1 MIINKLKFICAIG
14 AVFLCVSASAF
25 QKEDFKAAE
34 KAASGVIARTLGRK
48 PSNVKLVV
56 TGPMEGSEYFSTEVK
71 KGKLTVKGSSAVA
84 VCRGFYDYV
93 TSNHYGIST
102 WTINNIVLPEKLADQ
117 PLKLVTTPF
126 VLRQYMNVCTLG
138 YTMPYWKWEDW
149 EKELDRMALH

>member
-14 AVFLCVSASAF
+14 AVFLCVSASAS

-71 KGKLTVKGSSAVA
+71 KGELTVKGSSAVVSMTMSHRITMA
-84 VCRGFYDYV
+84 SPPGQSTISSFRKSLL
-93 TSNHYGIST
+93 TSRLNLS
-102 WTINNIVLPEKLADQ
+102 
-117 PLKLVTTPF
+117 PLLS
-126 VLRQYMNVCTLG
+126 C
-138 YTMPYWKWEDW
+138 
-149 EKELDRMALH
+149 

>member
-1 MIINKLKFICAIG
+1 M
-14 AVFLCVSASAF
+14 
-25 QKEDFKAAE
+25 
-34 KAASGVIARTLGRK
+34 IARTLGKK

-102 WTINNIVLPEKLADQ
+102 WTINNIVLPENLLTSRLNLS
-117 PLKLVTTPF
+117 PLPS
-126 VLRQYMNVCTLG
+126 C
-138 YTMPYWKWEDW
+138 
-149 EKELDRMALH
+149 

>member
-1 MIINKLKFICAIG
+1 M
-14 AVFLCVSASAF
+14 
-25 QKEDFKAAE
+25 
-34 KAASGVIARTLGRK
+34 
-48 PSNVKLVV
+48 
-56 TGPMEGSEYFSTEVK
+56 
-71 KGKLTVKGSSAVA
+71 A

-149 EKELDRMALH
+149 EKELDRMALHGVNMPLSPIGSEAIFARVWKKLGLN